1 MELYQYI
8 IIMVVLLI
16 IALAI
21 VKMNKKNI
29 KLEFNKLV
37 DLLGG
42 KDNILDTEVEMS
54 RFKVTLKDI
63 TKANKEG
70 ILKLGAKGVVEIDD
84 QLKIILGSDAKKL
97 KKYIDN
103 NDLEN
108 VKLLGY
114 QENPYKY
121 IKKADIFV
129 CSSRAEG
136 FSTVVSEA
144 VILGK
149 TIVTTECSGM
159 REILGKN
166 AEYGIICKNEEKDLY
181 ENLKRVLENKKIFEY
196 YQNKIKE
203 RKNFFDM
210 KNNIEKIEKIFQGD
224 KNE

>member
-37 DLLGG
+37 DLLWG

-97 KKYIDN
+97 KKYID
-103 NDLEN
+103 E
-108 VKLLGY
+108 
-114 QENPYKY
+114 
-121 IKKADIFV
+121 
-129 CSSRAEG
+129 
-136 FSTVVSEA
+136 
-144 VILGK
+144 
-149 TIVTTECSGM
+149 
-159 REILGKN
+159 
-166 AEYGIICKNEEKDLY
+166 
-181 ENLKRVLENKKIFEY
+181 LK
-196 YQNKIKE
+196 
-203 RKNFFDM
+203 
-210 KNNIEKIEKIFQGD
+210 
-224 KNE
+224 